1 LGGALSVGAG
11 FIPAR
16 KGQNGR
22 TNRSTQVI
30 LNRLEFI
37 FVHFVAKEFYWD
49 IFPIFK

>member
-16 KGQNGR
+16 KE
-22 TNRSTQVI
+22 

-37 FVHFVAKEFYWD
+37 FVHFVAKEFY
-49 IFPIFK
+49 